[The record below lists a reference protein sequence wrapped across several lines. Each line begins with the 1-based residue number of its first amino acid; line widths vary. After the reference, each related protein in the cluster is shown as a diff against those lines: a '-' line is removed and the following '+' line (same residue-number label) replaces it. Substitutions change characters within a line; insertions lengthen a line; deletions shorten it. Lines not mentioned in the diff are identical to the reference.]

1 VEARALELVSRLVER
16 LGAAT
21 DVSLDVA
28 PYGARCREP
37 VGDEHVVDVPVV
49 AARTV
54 AVDVTKEVVDK
65 EALFR

>member
-1 VEARALELVSRLVER
+1 
-16 LGAAT
+16 
-21 DVSLDVA
+21 
-28 PYGARCREP
+28 